1 VRLTRRRKNYSS
13 GDRGYP
19 PLLPSEDT
27 QMYDI
32 VSLFIGAGYSFGKFT
47 ITSLDYTFEL
57 YNMMRVMTYFFSC
70 CLGEQINSWKPP
82 SALSFIP
89 LLILSWR
96 LFFRL
101 QLFHPKVLLVWIPIT
116 LKSNRENSCYLG
128 VLNTFER
135 RRPLNTVRLHNFMHS
150 HSEALPSLL

>member
-1 VRLTRRRKNYSS
+1 MRLTRRRKNYNS

-19 PLLPSEDT
+19 PLLPSEDV

-32 VSLFIGAGYSFGKFT
+32 VSLFIGAGYSFSKIT
-47 ITSLDYTFEL
+47 IMSLDYTFEL
-57 YNMMRVMTYFFSC
+57 YNMMRVMMYFFS
-70 CLGEQINSWKPP
+70 LAVLVNK
-82 SALSFIP
+82 LLKTSFSFVIHS
-89 LLILSWR
+89 LAILSWC